1 MLGKKAKLSAKWTC
15 AETYFLIR
23 FLRHALWTQK
33 SQNFLRRQEP
43 HPLRRSI
50 LAACIL
56 QKAFT
61 ASSVI
66 SQQSLSAPQP
76 SLQRSGRD
84 PGGNLSDL
92 SSHWEDR
99 YYSTTETERE
109 FASPVMFARVS
120 SSISPA

>member
-23 FLRHALWTQK
+23 SLRHALWTQK

-50 LAACIL
+50 LAASIL

-84 PGGNLSDL
+84 PAAHLSDL
-92 SSHWEDR
+92 SRHWQDR
-99 YYSTTETERE
+99 NYSLLKQNGVFQRLTGL
-109 FASPVMFARVS
+109 PV
-120 SSISPA
+120 